1 MWQNTNKKNSK
12 KNCHRFHV
20 KSYFLKFDFLIW
32 SILRYIQFK
41 KLYFWD
47 TKATRFNIFL
57 VMNIFKCNDLQSI
70 RILLVKGT
78 GTESV
83 CEFLKIRFSKLKRT
97 WLSELKVTKLRNHL
111 KSNLKT
117 SRNPETQFRIDQVKI
132 SGNRTLKV
140 IGCN

>member
-41 KLYFWD
+41 KTLFLRYQKKL
-47 TKATRFNIFL
+47 KATRFNIFL
-57 VMNIFKCNDLQSI
+57 VMNMFKCNDLQSI

-117 SRNPETQFRIDQVKI
+117 YYSVYLGENNNWTHSTR
-132 SGNRTLKV
+132 
-140 IGCN
+140 